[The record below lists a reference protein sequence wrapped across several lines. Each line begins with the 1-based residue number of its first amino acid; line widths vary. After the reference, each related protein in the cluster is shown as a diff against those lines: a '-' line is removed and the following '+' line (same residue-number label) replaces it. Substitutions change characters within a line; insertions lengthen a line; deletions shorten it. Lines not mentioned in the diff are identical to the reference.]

1 MNMSSIIEIHKINRV
16 YGQGENSVRVLK
28 DISLKI
34 DRGDFVA
41 IMGQSGSGKST
52 LMNILGCLD
61 KPSSGYYALDGC
73 DTKNLDPNALAKLRG
88 EKLGFIFQ
96 RYNLMNSLSA
106 LENVC
111 LPAIYA
117 GISPLQRKK
126 RAQEILESLE
136 LEDKTRNKPT
146 ELSGGQQQ
154 RVSIARA
161 LMNGGDVILADEP
174 TGALDSQSGVN
185 VMQILSDLH
194 SKGHTI
200 IVVTHDPNIAKYA
213 KRIIEIKDGEIQS
226 DTRNDAIRKVEQE
239 IIKTNQRTPFLYHR
253 DQLFES
259 LKMSIQ
265 AIYAHKLRSIL
276 TMLGIIIG
284 IASVISVVALGK
296 GSQAQILANFSS
308 MGTSTIDIR
317 PGKGFGDRTART
329 IKTLVVADANALVQQ
344 SYIEN
349 VSPIS
354 TTTGNIVFKNLSSN
368 AVLIGS
374 GEGYFDV
381 RGLTLEA
388 GRIYTKE
395 EVLQGEPLI
404 VIDQPTLDEFFPD
417 GENPLGQVFMFNKQ
431 PLTIIGV
438 AAKSSRDNSDNIRLY
453 APYTVV
459 MTRITGARNISSI
472 TVKIADNI
480 PPAMAEKNL
489 TDLLTSRHGTKDF
502 YTINFDSIRQNL
514 EDATATMTLLISGIA
529 FISLVVGGIGVMNIM
544 LVSVTERTKEIGIRM
559 AIGARPYNI
568 LQQFLIEAILI
579 CIIGGF
585 IGVSLAYG
593 IGMVVQKFAP
603 QVAMLFS
610 TESVILAMTCS
621 TIVGVVFGF
630 MPARNAALLNPID
643 ALSRE

>member
-1 MNMSSIIEIHKINRV
+1 MPCIIEINKINRV
-16 YGQGENSVRVLK
+16 YGQGENSIRVLK
-28 DISLKI
+28 DLSLKI
-34 DRGDFVA
+34 DKGDFVA

-61 KPSSGYYALDGC
+61 KPTSGYYAIDGC
-73 DTKNLDPNALAKLRG
+73 DTRDLDPNALAKLRG
-88 EKLGFIFQ
+88 EKVGFIFQ

-117 GISPLQRKK
+117 GVASVQRKE
-126 RAQEILESLE
+126 RAHQILTDLGLE
-136 LEDKTRNKPT
+136 GKTLNKPT

-161 LMNGGDVILADEP
+161 LMNGGEVILADEP
-174 TGALDSQSGVN
+174 TGALDSKSGVN
-185 VMQILSDLH
+185 VMQILLDLH
-194 SKGHTI
+194 AKGHTI
-200 IVVTHDPNIAKYA
+200 IVVTHDPHIATYA
-213 KRIIEIKDGEIQS
+213 TRVIEIRDGEIQS
-226 DTRNDAIRKVEQE
+226 DTRSSPVNVSKTEV
-239 IIKTNQRTPFLYHR
+239 IITDKRPSFLYHR
-253 DQLFES
+253 DQLVES
-259 LKMSIQ
+259 FKMSVQ

-296 GSQAQILANFSS
+296 GSQVQILENISA

-329 IKTLVVADANALVQQ
+329 IKTLVVADANALAQQ
-344 SYIEN
+344 PYIEN

-354 TTTGNIVFKNLSSN
+354 SASGNVVYKNLSSK
-368 AVLIGS
+368 ALLIGS

-388 GRIYTKE
+388 GRLYTTE
-395 EVLQGEPLI
+395 EVLHGDPVA
-404 VIDQPTLDEFFPD
+404 VIDQPTLDEFFPN
-417 GENPLGQVFMFNKQ
+417 GENPLGQVFIFNRQ

-438 AAKSSRDNSDNIRLY
+438 AAKSARDNSDNLRLY

-459 MTRITGARNISSI
+459 MNRITGERNISSI
-472 TVKIADNI
+472 TAKVADNV

-489 TDLLTSRHGTKDF
+489 IDLITSRHGTKDF
-502 YTINFDSIRQNL
+502 YTVNFDSIRQNIQ
-514 EDATATMTLLISGIA
+514 EATDTMTLLISGIA

-579 CIIGGF
+579 CIIGGIF
-585 IGVSLAYG
+585 GIGLSYG
-593 IGMVVQKFAP
+593 IGMVLTSLATDIV
-603 QVAMLFS
+603 MLFS

-621 TIVGVVFGF
+621 TFIGVLFGF